1 MRICIFYLKFQL
13 SVLFFCLII
22 TFRTSLPAFGCAGH
36 EGGWEPLWANWKLTD
51 LEQKVEWEADLSPF
65 YSDKFLLRSHGEQ
78 RVSQLDMREY
88 PRGGGLEIS
97 PDHQYHNWLEIHP
110 GMGPRA
116 AGLQPPLGMGFSA
129 GKRKEDQIQQALVVN
144 SHGRFW
150 CQKDGRLGM
159 ERLEEVSAGANPR
172 KGTY

>member
-1 MRICIFYLKFQL
+1 MQKKTSIFFFSFGCPNLRGGGWGSTWLGQKTKFFDRSNL
-13 SVLFFCLII
+13 RAPL

-78 RVSQLDMREY
+78 RVSQLEMREY

-129 GKRKEDQIQQALVVN
+129 GKRKEDQIQQAQVV
-144 SHGRFW
+144 
-150 CQKDGRLGM
+150 KK
-159 ERLEEVSAGANPR
+159 VV
-172 KGTY
+172 KKV